1 MSIMQIGGAV
11 AIVVVAVA
19 VAGNSGRRE
28 APAHPAY
35 EIPAYSKALNAQIA
49 AYEAAVGPQAPKT
62 SAEAGGVR
70 LRSVGFELPTSD
82 RTFPPGPG
90 AELIANNCQSCHSP
104 GMILNQPQLTRA
116 EWTGEVAKM
125 MHTYKAP
132 VSDEDAAQI
141 VTYLASLKVA
151 P

>member
-28 APAHPAY
+28 APARPAY

-62 SAEAGGVR
+62 SAEAGGSSSG
-70 LRSVGFELPTSD
+70 RSCAAA
-82 RTFPPGPG
+82 G
-90 AELIANNCQSCHSP
+90 AAPINPVPA
-104 GMILNQPQLTRA
+104 
-116 EWTGEVAKM
+116 AK
-125 MHTYKAP
+125 T
-132 VSDEDAAQI
+132 
-141 VTYLASLKVA
+141 
-151 P
+151 